1 MAPQLPS
8 SARSNKPQIARA
20 LRLAGWQAAIGYAER
35 RRHWMRVFNC
45 HGTPPRY
52 AASFGRQL
60 DHILERYNGVGPYRL
75 EQMLADGP
83 AGGRPSCVFTFDDG
97 LRNHYEVAAV
107 ELERRGLRGIFS
119 VPADFPS
126 LPEAEQAAW
135 FRRRVRALPDAEHAT
150 DEDMLAMSW
159 EQARDLVTRGHRI
172 CSHTQSHE
180 VIGAGLPLELLRK
193 EIVDSR
199 ARLEERLGSPVD
211 GFCWPVERDPAAA
224 DAIRLIRETYA
235 YSLVGDTRMLRRG
248 HDPLDVNRT
257 RIEASWP
264 LEVVDFQLSG
274 IVDALFVLRRR
285 KGVEGIM
292 AR

>member
-1 MAPQLPS
+1 MTPPLPS
-8 SARSNKPQIARA
+8 SARSEKEKIARA
-20 LRLAGWQAAIGYAER
+20 LGAVGWNAALSRTER
-35 RRHWMRVFNC
+35 RLGWMRVFNT
-45 HGTPPRY
+45 HGTPPRH
-52 AASFGRQL
+52 AESFGRQL
-60 DHILERYNGVGPYRL
+60 DHILARYEAVDPYRL
-75 EQMLADGP
+75 EEMLAEGP
-83 AGGRPSCVFTFDDG
+83 RGGRPLCAFTFDDG
-97 LRNHYEVAAV
+97 LRNHYVVAAA
-107 ELERRGLRGIFS
+107 ELEKRGLRGIFS
-119 VPADFPS
+119 VPSDFPS

-135 FRRRVRALPDAEHAT
+135 FRRRVRAVPDAEHAT

-159 EQARDLVTRGHRI
+159 EQVRELAARGHRI

-180 VIGAGLPLELLRK
+180 VIGRGLPLDLLRT

-199 ARLEERLGSPVD
+199 HRLEERLGVPVD

-235 YSLVGDTRMLRRG
+235 YSLVGDTKALRKG

-257 RIEASWP
+257 RIESSWS
-264 LEVVDFQLSG
+264 LDVVDFQLSG

-285 KGVEGIM
+285 KGVAGTR